1 MTLLRN
7 KLFVKVNDFVRKV
20 KGSLSFLKR
29 KRKPREGWDQAFK
42 EMHENGDDELL
53 IDDVFLDE

>member
-7 KLFVKVNDFVRKV
+7 TLFVKVYDFRGIIKLT
-20 KGSLSFLKR
+20 LSFLKR
-29 KRKPREGWDQAFK
+29 KRKPREGWEQAFK

>member
-7 KLFVKVNDFVRKV
+7 KLFVKFFDFRRIIR
-20 KGSLSFLKR
+20 GSLSFLKH
-29 KRKPREGWDQAFK
+29 KRKPREGWEQAFK